1 VPAVAVAVAL
11 PASGAVS
18 QLVTPFVRRDDW
30 PFLLPA
36 GVPGIDDPLDKVRE
50 EGRWLSYGWWFVV
63 GQHGTPATAVVV
75 LFTAYVLFVLGLW
88 RLFDEGGVISGA
100 LLAVALLLSP
110 LWVRLAYW
118 PGTLSASAV
127 VAAVAVWTLPRAA
140 LHRGGLVAW
149 VLVATTL
156 AVLTY
161 PPVAGVLLI
170 AAAVHLGHRSWR
182 QVLLLSGTFVAAF
195 GLGVVVS
202 FGLDLVAFGHFGVA
216 IAPWRHPHGLTSLHD
231 LRVNGGRYLHQ
242 VVTLG
247 ATLRWS
253 AAVGATASFVALADA
268 RVRPAL
274 LKVGAAVVVVAALE
288 CAQTIDTG
296 VRTNVRG
303 SGWAWLAVVV
313 PAGLLLAGRPPSRR
327 VGQVA
332 LGLLAL
338 LGLVAWRSD
347 IATHQA
353 TERAYTGIVTAA
365 ARAGHEVVL
374 YQRPADRRT
383 ARGRITEGTL
393 RAMFYE
399 ETGRVVRWCRPDE
412 CRELAALVGHGPVH
426 DLGAVTGVIVPRP
439 PRVL

>member
-1 VPAVAVAVAL
+1 
-11 PASGAVS
+11 
-18 QLVTPFVRRDDW
+18 
-30 PFLLPA
+30 
-36 GVPGIDDPLDKVRE
+36 
-50 EGRWLSYGWWFVV
+50 
-63 GQHGTPATAVVV
+63 
-75 LFTAYVLFVLGLW
+75 
-88 RLFDEGGVISGA
+88 
-100 LLAVALLLSP
+100 
-110 LWVRLAYW
+110 
-118 PGTLSASAV
+118 
-127 VAAVAVWTLPRAA
+127 
-140 LHRGGLVAW
+140 
-149 VLVATTL
+149 
-156 AVLTY
+156 
-161 PPVAGVLLI
+161 
-170 AAAVHLGHRSWR
+170 
-182 QVLLLSGTFVAAF
+182 
-195 GLGVVVS
+195 
-202 FGLDLVAFGHFGVA
+202 
-216 IAPWRHPHGLTSLHD
+216 
-231 LRVNGGRYLHQ
+231 
-242 VVTLG
+242 
-247 ATLRWS
+247 
-253 AAVGATASFVALADA
+253 
-268 RVRPAL
+268 
-274 LKVGAAVVVVAALE
+274 
-288 CAQTIDTG
+288 

-353 TERAYTGIVTAA
+353 TERAYTGIVTTA